1 MQLWNGVCVF
11 SAAIALSVAALSQT
25 TPTTPATCTT
35 PPATVTAFDIER
47 KPSLSGFLTT
57 QAISVP
63 PEFLA
68 ALTSGAV
75 ELREKMIYNSQLGTI
90 TFTVF
95 AVPGGTPIP
104 TPNFDF
110 RTGVA
115 QTATMKVNE
124 IITGC
129 SPFPSITFIG
139 KIIDSAPNPSL
150 YGVGL
155 TGATSIVSVG
165 YTLDTPPKIN
175 NVAGT
180 IAGLAVAWSA
190 DAVGTLTFP
199 PPPAGPPTPGTGV
212 SITLKHPGGTAAA
225 SSATPVQVAQSPI
238 LLDAS
243 ASTGQGALTF
253 TWASGSASP
262 VSFVSTG
269 TTGQILVY
277 FPSSGDYA
285 ITVTVTDSTGASA
298 NLTTIFQ
305 FTGRPN

>member
-1 MQLWNGVCVF
+1 MQLWNGVRVF
-11 SAAIALSVAALSQT
+11 IAAVALSVAALSQ
-25 TPTTPATCTT
+25 TTPATCTT

-57 QAISVP
+57 QTINAP
-63 PEFLA
+63 PEFFA
-68 ALTSGAV
+68 ALTSGAL
-75 ELREKMIYNSQLGTI
+75 ELREKMIYNSQLGTV

-95 AVPGGTPIP
+95 AVPGGTALP

-115 QTATMKVNE
+115 QTAIMKVNE

-129 SPFPSITFIG
+129 LPFPSVVFLG
-139 KIIDSAPNPSL
+139 KVIDSAPNPSL

-155 TGATSIVSVG
+155 TGGTSIISVG

-175 NVAGT
+175 NVTGV
-180 IAGLAVAWSA
+180 IAGVAVAWSA
-190 DAVGTLTFP
+190 DAAGTLSFP

-212 SITLKHPGGTAAA
+212 SVKLTYPNGTAT
-225 SSATPVQVAQSPI
+225 ATTTTPIQVVQSPI

-243 ASTGQGALTF
+243 GSTGKGALTF

-277 FPSSGDYA
+277 FPSPGDYA
-285 ITVTVTDSTGASA
+285 ITVTVTDSSGASA
-298 NLTTIFQ
+298 NLTTVFQ
-305 FTGRPN
+305 FNGRPN